1 MPHSPM
7 HLVFTPFTYSSDKAG
22 QSYACLRVNFPYAD
36 TALKAQLKALGM
48 RWAMEEKHYFFMVPE
63 GQTSEQWV
71 AHLRAALAQPAQIHE
86 APASKPLPQEPLPEA
101 HHQLLSRYGQ
111 ELTVRRYSFKTAK
124 NYQSAFRLFLTHIA
138 PRLPLEV
145 GKADIIA
152 WLESLILEKQIS
164 ESYQNGI
171 INAIKFY
178 YEVVEQQP
186 GQYYEIARPRRA
198 FQNPKV
204 LSKEEV
210 RDMIQ
215 RTANPKH
222 RCLLMLAYGGGLRLG
237 ELLALRPE
245 DLDIQRMCIYVLRG
259 KGKKDR
265 EVPLPERL
273 LAEVQTYLAAARPLT
288 WLFEGETAGE
298 PYNERSAQ
306 MVVKQAAARAGIQR
320 PVTMHMLRHSY
331 ATHLLEGGTD
341 IRYIQEMLGHNSIKT
356 TERYTHVA
364 RTHRPA
370 SPLDDL
376 AL

>member
-1 MPHSPM
+1 MIQ
-7 HLVFTPFTYSSDKAG
+7 LALTPFTYPASQTGKT
-22 QSYACLRVNFPYAD
+22 YACLRVNFPYAD
-36 TALKAQLKALGM
+36 AVLKAQLKALGM
-48 RWAMEEKHYFFMVPE
+48 RWAMEGKYYYFVVPE
-63 GQTSEQWV
+63 GQTSEHWA

-86 APASKPLPQEPLPEA
+86 VPASKPPQQEPLLEA
-101 HHQLLSRYGQ
+101 HHQLLSRYAQ
-111 ELTVRRYSFKTAK
+111 QLTVRRYSFKTAK

-145 GKADIIA
+145 SKSDIIA

-186 GQYYEIARPRRA
+186 RQYYEIARPRRA

-210 RDMIQ
+210 RDLIQ

-245 DLDIQRMCIYVLRG
+245 DLDTRRMCIYVLRG

-273 LAEVQTYLAAARPLT
+273 LAEVQSYLAAAQPLT
-288 WLFEGETAGE
+288 WLFEGETTGE
-298 PYNERSAQ
+298 PYSERSAQ

-376 AL
+376 GV

>member
-1 MPHSPM
+1 MYIN
-7 HLVFTPFTYSSDKAG
+7 LTTFTYHAPQTGKI
-22 QSYACLRVNFPYAD
+22 YTCLRINFPYAD
-36 TALKAQLKALGM
+36 AALKERLKALGM
-48 RWAMEEKHYFFMVPE
+48 RWAPE
-63 GQTSEQWV
+63 GKYYYFIVLEGQPVEQW
-71 AHLRAALAQPAQIHE
+71 AAQLRAALVLPAQAPE
-86 APASKPLPQEPLPEA
+86 APAPQPPQQEPLPET
-101 HHQLLSRYGQ
+101 HHQLLSRYAQ
-111 ELTVRRYSFKTAK
+111 QLTVRRYSFKTAK
-124 NYQSAFRLFLTHIA
+124 NYQSAFRLFLAHIA

-152 WLESLILEKQIS
+152 WLESLILEKHIS

-186 GQYYEIARPRRA
+186 RQYYEIARPRRA

-237 ELLALRPE
+237 ELLTLRPE
-245 DLDIQRMCIYVLRG
+245 DLDMQRMCIYILRG

-265 EVPLPERL
+265 EVPLPDRL
-273 LAEVQTYLAAARPLT
+273 LAEVQSYLTAAQPLT

-298 PYNERSAQ
+298 PYSERSAQ
-306 MVVKQAAARAGIQR
+306 MVVKQAATRAGIQR

-341 IRYIQEMLGHNSIKT
+341 IRYIQEMLGHNSLKT

-376 AL
+376 GL

>member
-1 MPHSPM
+1 MYIN
-7 HLVFTPFTYSSDKAG
+7 FTPFSYASDKTG
-22 QSYACLRVNFPYAD
+22 RSYACLRVNFPYTN
-36 TALKAQLKALGM
+36 TALKTQLKGMGM
-48 RWAMEEKHYFFMVPE
+48 RWATNEKYYYFIVPE
-63 GQTSEQWV
+63 GQPAAQWE
-71 AHLRAALAQPAQIHE
+71 AHLRAALVQPTD
-86 APASKPLPQEPLPEA
+86 APTTPILLSPLQPSLPEA
-101 HHQLLSRYGQ
+101 HSQLLSRYAQ
-111 ELTVRRYSFKTAK
+111 QLIVRRYSLKTAK
-124 NYQSAFRLFLTHIA
+124 NYESAFRLFLCHIA

-152 WLESLILEKQIS
+152 WMESLILEKHIS

-178 YEVVEQQP
+178 YEVVEEQP
-186 GQYYEIARPRRA
+186 WQYYEIARPRRA

-210 RDMIQ
+210 RDMI
-215 RTANPKH
+215 RLTPNPKH

-245 DLDIQRMCIYVLRG
+245 DLDKHRMCIYVLRG

-265 EVPLPERL
+265 EVPLPDRM
-273 LAEVQTYLAAARPLT
+273 LAEVQSYLTAAQPLT
-288 WLFEGETAGE
+288 WLFEGETVGE
-298 PYNERSAQ
+298 PYSERSAQ
-306 MVVKQAAARAGIQR
+306 QVVKQAAARAGIQR
-320 PVTMHMLRHSY
+320 PVSTHMLRHSY
-331 ATHLLEGGTD
+331 ATHLLEGGVD

-364 RTHRPA
+364 RSHRPA

-376 AL
+376 DL